1 VLTLESI
8 DVISLLRLPV
18 NEATSEFVANAPSPA
33 IAIGPAA
40 D

>member
-1 VLTLESI
+1 VLILVSI

-18 NEATSEFVANAPSPA
+18 NEATSDFVANTPSPA
-33 IAIGPAA
+33 IAIGPVA